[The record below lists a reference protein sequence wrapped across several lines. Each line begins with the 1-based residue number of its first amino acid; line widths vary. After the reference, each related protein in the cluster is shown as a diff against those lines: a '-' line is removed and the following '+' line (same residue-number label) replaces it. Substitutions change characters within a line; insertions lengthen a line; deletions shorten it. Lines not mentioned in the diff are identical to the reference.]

1 MAKTN
6 PPGVAV
12 GERLRRSREALG
24 LNQADV
30 CRRAGVT
37 ANAYNQWEKG
47 RRLINLFDAMK
58 LADVLNITLDWLY
71 RGSDEERIMQEKGSI
86 EQPAGWSEDTSN
98 QFVDYGDYF
107 VPEREIQIE
116 TICSLIPAALPG
128 PHQHVVE
135 LCCGDGRLSAAL
147 LARLPD
153 ITIHAYDGSPT
164 MLAKTAGRLD
174 SFAGRYVTA
183 EIDIAA
189 DDWRRFPWPVRAFV
203 SSLAVHHLDGPG
215 KQKLFADL
223 AAALA
228 PGGALVIADLIE
240 PETTLGRDV
249 AARGWDHAVRH
260 RCLELD
266 GDLKA
271 FEFFQDDTWNYY
283 SDPAPDPIDQPSA
296 LLDQLKW
303 LEAAG
308 LRNVDVHWLMAGHAI
323 FSGVKPG

>member
-1 MAKTN
+1 MAKII
-6 PPGVAV
+6 PPRLAV
-12 GERLRRSREALG
+12 GERLRRAREALG
-24 LNQADV
+24 LTQADV

-58 LADVLNITLDWLY
+58 LADVLNFTLDWLY
-71 RGSDEERIMQEKGSI
+71 RGIAEDQTMQDNNSLER
-86 EQPAGWSEDTSN
+86 PAGWSEDTSN
-98 QFVDYGDYF
+98 QFIDYGNYF
-107 VPEREIQIE
+107 VPERETQIE
-116 TICSLIPAALPG
+116 TVCGLIPAPLPG
-128 PHQHVVE
+128 PNQHVVE
-135 LCCGDGRLSAAL
+135 LCCGEGLLSGAL
-147 LARLPD
+147 LARHPD

-164 MLAKTAGRLD
+164 MLAKTAERLD
-174 SFAGRYVTA
+174 GYAGRFSTR

-228 PGGALVIADLIE
+228 PGGGLVIADLIE
-240 PETTLGRDV
+240 PETTLGRDT
-249 AARGWDHAVRH
+249 AARGWDDAVRG
-260 RCLELD
+260 RSLELD
-266 GDLKA
+266 GDLAA
-271 FEFFQDDTWNYY
+271 FELFRDDAWNYF
-283 SDPAPDPIDQPSA
+283 SDPSPDPIDQPSA
-296 LLDQLKW
+296 LFDQLKW

-308 LRNVDVHWLMAGHAI
+308 LENVDVHWLKAGHAI